1 MRFSVKAISKYF
13 YNVDAGLTI
22 SKKEV
27 LICYRWYLFFFVKQI
42 KPLFQIYN
50 LQYLKVFEMKIFHN
64 LGL

>member
-1 MRFSVKAISKYF
+1 MRFSVKTIPKYF
-13 YNVDAGLTI
+13 YNVDAGFTI
-22 SKKEV
+22 SKKSTDLLQMV
-27 LICYRWYLFFFVKQI
+27 LVFFVKQI

>member
-22 SKKEV
+22 SKKRSTDLLQMV
-27 LICYRWYLFFFVKQI
+27 LVFFVKQI